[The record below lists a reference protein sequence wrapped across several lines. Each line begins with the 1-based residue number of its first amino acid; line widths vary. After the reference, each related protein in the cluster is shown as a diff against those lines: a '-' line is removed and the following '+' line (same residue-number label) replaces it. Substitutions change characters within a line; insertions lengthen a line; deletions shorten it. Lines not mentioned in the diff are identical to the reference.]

1 MAKETSLQNDRKLV
15 EENRDILAELFSIPL
30 KEDKQIDFEKVLK
43 YLLSKVPL
51 SLWSANV
58 AMRKTT
64 KSDLA
69 KQVLS
74 LQSSVPKLEIDRSS
88 AALVADLMALICTMV
103 QIHSTFEKITVGM
116 MSHTPKG

>member
-1 MAKETSLQNDRKLV
+1 MAKETSWQNARKLV

-43 YLLSKVPL
+43 YLLTKVPL

-58 AMRKTT
+58 AMRKTA

-74 LQSSVPKLEIDRSS
+74 LQNSVPKPEIDRSS

-103 QIHSTFEKITVGM
+103 QIHSTFEKTAVGM
-116 MSHTPKG
+116 MSHIPKG

>member
-1 MAKETSLQNDRKLV
+1 MAKETSLKNARKFV

-30 KEDKQIDFEKVLK
+30 KEDKQTDFEKVLK
-43 YLLSKVPL
+43 YLLSKVPR

-69 KQVLS
+69 KQVPS
-74 LQSSVPKLEIDRSS
+74 LQNSFPKPEIDRSS

-103 QIHSTFEKITVGM
+103 QIHSIFEKIAVGM
-116 MSHTPKG
+116 MSHIPKG